1 MFPGSKGA
9 LLSLVII
16 SMFCLLYFNGEQKE
30 ALLDIKRYSM
40 ELENYSEDL
49 EMENLLAIRGLE
61 N

>member
-9 LLSLVII
+9 LLSLVLI